1 MLQMGGCVMECAPGD
16 GMPETGRA
24 SVSPR
29 RALRTRELND
39 EPAAL
44 QCPDDP
50 SVPDDDLARQDGPP
64 RLHLE
69 RQAAVRALS
78 PPGMLDDAA
87 LHVDRGHDRNAAG
100 SCDVTLTRSPP
111 TTWMNATGTSSAYRA
126 NDPRSR
132 VSPRSASSTA
142 VRRAAP
148 RALHSGHGHWPWSAH
163 T

>member
-29 RALRTRELND
+29 RALRARELDD

-44 QCPDDP
+44 QRPDDP
-50 SVPDDDLARQDGPP
+50 SVPDDDLTRQDGPP

-78 PPGMLDDAA
+78 PLGVFDDAV
-87 LHVDRGHDRNAAG
+87 LHVDGAREE
-100 SCDVTLTRSPP
+100 
-111 TTWMNATGTSSAYRA
+111 TG
-126 NDPRSR
+126 P
-132 VSPRSASSTA
+132 
-142 VRRAAP
+142 
-148 RALHSGHGHWPWSAH
+148 G
-163 T
+163 